1 MTQPQLIQLT
11 EYQETLLPPESLPYT
26 LGETLWREYGQRL
39 AVEFPS
45 PKTGG
50 HWRLTSQGWVGYL
63 PLTPGLIFLLQPKV
77 ALSNLFRMVEVA
89 YRLNLVELD
98 GLIDCQ
104 SLAEFYERLAHA
116 LARRILDRGRKGF
129 YRAYLPRQEPLPYL
143 RGRLDTRQAMALP
156 SQVNLNCH
164 YQEHTADVEENQIL
178 AWTLWG
184 ITRSGLCTERTLPLV
199 RRAYRALQGRVSLA
213 PQLPQSCIGR
223 FYNRLNQD
231 YQPLHALCRFFLE
244 QTGPTHHW
252 GDHKMFP
259 FLINMASLYEQ
270 FVAEWVATQL
280 PPSLR
285 LKPQEK
291 VYLGEGGL
299 LNFAIDLVLY
309 DTRTGQ
315 ARCVLDTKYK
325 RAASPDQD
333 DIFQI
338 IAYAEAKGCDQAIL
352 IYPTPLAHPLDEQV
366 GGIRVRTLTF
376 ALEDDLTQAGQ
387 IFLQTLLEMVKA

>member
-1 MTQPQLIQLT
+1 
-11 EYQETLLPPESLPYT
+11 
-26 LGETLWREYGQRL
+26 
-39 AVEFPS
+39 
-45 PKTGG
+45 
-50 HWRLTSQGWVGYL
+50 
-63 PLTPGLIFLLQPKV
+63 
-77 ALSNLFRMVEVA
+77 MVEIA
-89 YRLNLVELD
+89 YRLDLAELD

-104 SLAEFYERLAHA
+104 SLAEFYERLAYA
-116 LARRILDRGRKGF
+116 LARRVLDRGRKGF

-143 RGRLDTRQAMALP
+143 RGRLDTRQAMTLP
-156 SQVNLNCH
+156 GQVNLTCH
-164 YQEHTADVEENQIL
+164 YQEHTADVAENQIL
-178 AWTLWG
+178 AWTLWS

-199 RRAYRALQGRVSLA
+199 RRAYRALQGRVSLESH
-213 PQLPQSCIGR
+213 LPQSCIGR
-223 FYNRLNQD
+223 LYTRLNQD

-270 FVAEWVATQL
+270 FVAEWVANHL
-280 PPSLR
+280 PPTLH

-291 VYLGEGGL
+291 VHLGEGGL
-299 LNFAIDLVLY
+299 LNFEIDLVLY
-309 DTRTGQ
+309 DTGTGQ

-325 RAASPDQD
+325 RTASPAQD

-352 IYPTPLAHPLDEQV
+352 IYPTPLAHPLDEQI

-376 ALEDDLTQAGQ
+376 ALDGDLNQAGQ
-387 IFLQTLLEMVKA
+387 IFLEKLVKLAK